1 MFLRFVETLHEAF
14 LLLLARHVQ
23 EELEDDPTLPGE
35 VVLEARDVGEP
46 FVPDVLARELT

>member
-1 MFLRFVETLHEAF
+1 MLVWSIEALHKAL
-14 LLLLARHVQ
+14 LLLLAREVQ
-23 EELEDDPTLPGE
+23 EKLENDDALPGE